1 MNIELGSE
9 GTRAI
14 LIKYRQRLKHALS
27 EHEVVHGESKQ
38 IVLLAHLCEQIEE
51 QIEQS
56 S

>member
-14 LIKYRQRLKHALS
+14 LLKYRRRLKYALS
-27 EHEVVHGESKQ
+27 EHEAVHGESKQ
-38 IVLLAHLCEQIEE
+38 IVLLAELCEQIERE
-51 QIEQS
+51 IEQS